1 MPLRSCS
8 EARFCKMWG
17 LYSYYN
23 VRAQIGAMKM
33 KDIKPD
39 MERVQMKMRQAQA
52 TRNMALMKSAR

>member
-1 MPLRSCS
+1 M
-8 EARFCKMWG
+8 
-17 LYSYYN
+17 
-23 VRAQIGAMKM
+23 RAQIGAMKM